1 MVMGKTPR
9 VPILLIAIFS
19 LLWAC
24 AGGQLNVEPIG
35 KSENPAE
42 HMEHLAKDIIKA
54 RKNQLDVLAPTW
66 FAKANTALNDAKA
79 SMNRGDEAS
88 KVLQKVAEGRARL
101 HRAEEVAHLA
111 RSALPGVIK
120 ARDLAR
126 AAGATRFEDDYW
138 NAEARFLKLTRAIE
152 KNKVQWAREK
162 SAKVAVAFD
171 QLELQAIKER
181 FLREVR
187 RLMEQAE
194 NAGAQKMAPETY
206 AVAETK
212 LTEADTFI
220 SKHRYEEETI
230 RRKASEALFQ
240 ARRLLHVTGE
250 SEKIKTMKPEQI
262 TLWAEGILHKTTTEL
277 TAPDMRD
284 RTFDKQVE
292 NILRSIA
299 ALRKDHQLMASQLKS
314 QQAEIDAMKKQITA
328 LKGITREEEYIQG
341 RLAAERRL
349 SQLFREIRKSFRPT
363 EAEVYKQ
370 ADRLVI
376 RLKAMEFPSGKHFI
390 MSSNYALLS
399 KVQRAIR
406 VCGKP
411 NVTIE
416 GHTDSTG
423 SDKLN
428 KHLSHQ
434 RAEAVRAYFVA
445 NGTLPRQRVKA
456 VGYGSKRPLASNATA
471 KGRAINRRIDLI
483 IVPSR

>member
-1 MVMGKTPR
+1 MMGKTPR
-9 VPILLIAIFS
+9 APILLIAIFS
-19 LLWAC
+19 LLGAC
-24 AGGQLNVEPIG
+24 AGGHLNVEPIG

-42 HMEHLAKDIIKA
+42 HMERLERDIINA
-54 RKNQLDVLAPTW
+54 RSNQLDVLAPTW
-66 FAKANTALNDAKA
+66 FAKANTALNDAKVL
-79 SMNRGDEAS
+79 MNRREEAS

-126 AAGATRFEDDYW
+126 AAGAPRFEDDYR
-138 NAEARFLKLTRAIE
+138 NAEDRFLKLTRAIE

-171 QLELQAIKER
+171 QLELRAIKEQS
-181 FLREVR
+181 LKEVR
-187 RLMEQAE
+187 ILMEQAE
-194 NAGAQKMAPETY
+194 NAGARKIAPETF
-206 AVAETK
+206 AVAEAK

-240 ARRLLHVTGE
+240 ARRLLQVTGE
-250 SEKIKTMKPEQI
+250 SEKIRAMKPEQI

-277 TAPDMRD
+277 AAPDMRD
-284 RTFDKQVE
+284 RPFDKQVG
-292 NILRSIA
+292 NILGSIA
-299 ALRKDHQLMASQLKS
+299 TLRKDHQLMASKVKS
-314 QQAEIDAMKKQITA
+314 QQTEIDAMKKQITA
-328 LKGITREEEYIQG
+328 LKGMTREEEYIQE

-349 SQLFREIRKSFRPT
+349 NQLFREIRKSFSPD

-370 ADRLVI
+370 GGQLVI

-390 MSSNYALLS
+390 MPSNYALLS

-406 VCGKP
+406 ACGEP

-423 SDKLN
+423 SEKFN
-428 KHLSHQ
+428 IRLSEE
-434 RAEAVRAYFVA
+434 RAEAVRSYFVA
-445 NGTLPRQRVKA
+445 NGTLPAERVKA
-456 VGYGSKRPLASNATA
+456 VGYGSKRPLASNTTA

-483 IVPSR
+483 IVPSQ